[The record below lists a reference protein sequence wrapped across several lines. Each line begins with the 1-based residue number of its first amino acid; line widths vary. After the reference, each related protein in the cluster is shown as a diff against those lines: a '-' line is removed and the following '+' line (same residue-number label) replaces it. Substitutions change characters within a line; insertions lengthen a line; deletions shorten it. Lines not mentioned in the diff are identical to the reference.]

1 VKRFNIDTLQ
11 SFVSEPVD
19 VAILDEQGEERA
31 PFVRKTVQKLEICPD
46 QTHLRI
52 YFDKI
57 HFFAVPL
64 HSRITQTSNEWSA
77 LDHENEL
84 QYIIRKVDKHE

>member
-1 VKRFNIDTLQ
+1 MDALQ
-11 SFVSEPVD
+11 SFVSETVE
-19 VAILDEQGEERA
+19 VAILDKQGGDIA

-46 QTHLRI
+46 HTHQRI

-64 HSRITQTSNEWSA
+64 NSKITLTNTEWSA
-77 LDHENEL
+77 YDHEVEL
-84 QYIIRKVDKHE
+84 QYIIRKVR